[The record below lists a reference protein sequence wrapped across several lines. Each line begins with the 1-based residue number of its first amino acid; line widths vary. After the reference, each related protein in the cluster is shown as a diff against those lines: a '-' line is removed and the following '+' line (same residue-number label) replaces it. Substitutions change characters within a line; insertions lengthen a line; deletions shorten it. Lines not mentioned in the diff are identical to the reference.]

1 MNYLL
6 VAIGGAMGAS
16 LRFAVMN
23 LCIALRMVAFPY
35 ATMLVNIV
43 GSFFIGLL
51 AFYLLHRFANNI
63 GLRLFLLVG
72 LLGGFT
78 TFSAFSLDTLTLINS
93 QRYLASLIYI
103 VGSVVLSIA
112 AAAAGM
118 FLANKIR

>member
-6 VAIGGAMGAS
+6 VAIGGGIGAC

-23 LCIALRMVAFPY
+23 LCITLRMITFPY
-35 ATMLVNIV
+35 ATLMVNIV

-51 AFYLLHRFANNI
+51 AFYLLHRFTDNVA
-63 GLRLFLLVG
+63 LRIFLLVG

-78 TFSAFSLDTLTLINS
+78 TFSAFSLDTITLINA
-93 QRYLASLIYI
+93 QRYLAGFTYI
-103 VGSVVLSIA
+103 LGSVVLCITA
-112 AAAAGM
+112 AGAGM